1 MAQLERRLELWKSKG
16 NSESTDLVEGVF
28 QVKIKKTVD
37 QIVGKT
43 FSKALVSKSVIL
55 HIVYLASGHPCS
67 QVTKREGSDSRG
79 VFPRV
84 PQTADQIV
92 FTPGFALLCPLLLFT
107 THFSSAFHCS
117 AVAMLCCEGARYW
130 NDRPQLSWSS
140 VMVARSAV
148 THTLAC
154 FHITL
159 DQFKTMGFTH
169 RWEAGL

>member
-1 MAQLERRLELWKSKG
+1 MAQLERRLELSKSKG

-43 FSKALVSKSVIL
+43 FSKAWVSKISNFAY
-55 HIVYLASGHPCS
+55 IVHLASGHPCS

-92 FTPGFALLCPLLLFT
+92 FTPGFALLCPLLLS
-107 THFSSAFHCS
+107 FSLLRRCHAL
-117 AVAMLCCEGARYW
+117 LCCEGARYW
-130 NDRPQLSWSS
+130 NDRPHLSWSS
-140 VMVARSAV
+140 VMLARSAV

-169 RWEAGL
+169 W